1 MEAWE
6 VLGLWLSVGIFFS
19 GFSSVYQITLK
30 VWLGLSKPIISRL
43 QLLVSGERKKLPLAR
58 VSTFRSI
65 LMKQDTV
72 LECNTDQLAR
82 FTRLRSY
89 HEWIK
94 WFTFPPREVHI
105 LQSSY
110 GLLLGNAW
118 SNLATNRTPRVPTLY
133 RLWLHSFGPPLK
145 PTRYCKKL
153 KKTAWLN
160 IRGHDTAPF
169 LINTQINFTVW
180 SFLFMYQAILL
191 TYSNYFTKLMTVL
204 FTFPDFVLELL
215 SN

>member
-1 MEAWE
+1 MLKERRELDKINVIFEGKQSTYFECSEMEAWE

-30 VWLGLSKPIISRL
+30 VWLGLRKPIISRL

-110 GLLLGNAW
+110 DLLLGNAW
-118 SNLATNRTPRVPTLY
+118 SNLATNRTPGVPTL
-133 RLWLHSFGPPLK
+133 H
-145 PTRYCKKL
+145 
-153 KKTAWLN
+153 
-160 IRGHDTAPF
+160 
-169 LINTQINFTVW
+169 
-180 SFLFMYQAILL
+180 
-191 TYSNYFTKLMTVL
+191 TVL
-204 FTFPDFVLELL
+204 ARLKVYSLL
-215 SN
+215 